1 MQKILGA
8 LAPYFQAGVQRRRL
22 IMALLGVLVCAFGV
36 GLCRMANFGVDPFQT
51 LCSGLYNVI
60 PLSEGLTY
68 IGINAA
74 LLLVVLVLNRHYIG
88 LGTLINLFFFGYVVD
103 FSQQGLTALFGTP
116 GLVGRVVYLVLG
128 ILVICISCALY
139 ITADLGVSTY
149 DAISLHMADKKLG
162 PYRLLRI
169 GTDVVC
175 VVAGWLM
182 GAPVGITTIITAGL
196 LGPAIAFFREHCF
209 EPLLKQKRLAA

>member
-1 MQKILGA
+1 MQKMLGA
-8 LAPYFQAGVQRRRL
+8 LAPYFRAGVPRRRL
-22 IMALLGVLVCAFGV
+22 MMALLGVMVCAFGV

-60 PLSEGLTY
+60 PLPEGLTY

-74 LLLVVLVLNRHYIG
+74 LLLVVLALNRHYIG
-88 LGTLINLFFFGYVVD
+88 LGTLMNLFFFGYVVD
-103 FSQQGLTALFGTP
+103 FSQQGLTALFGMP
-116 GLVGRVVYLVLG
+116 GLVGRVAYLVLG

-182 GAPVGITTIITAGL
+182 GAPVGITTIITACL
-196 LGPAIAFFREHCF
+196 LGPAIAFFREHWF
-209 EPLLKQKRLAA
+209 EPLLAEKRIAA